1 MNDKLNDALNGISDR
16 HIEEA
21 AGARKRVRPYWIGAV
36 AAVLA
41 LAVLVGILW
50 NPKGALPTV
59 LGTEPADA
67 GDPVSPQ
74 SPSLLKLANMVS
86 AAKYPKMAPM
96 PEWSDFEDYEDYDAA
111 YDLWRQDQREQYDQ
125 PDGYADSLTDYFQ
138 KSIAAFLTGQE
149 NEACSPVN
157 VYMALAMLA
166 ECSDGGSRQQILDLL
181 GADSIESLRTQAGLL
196 WNAHYSADGQTTLTL
211 SNSLWLDE
219 SYDFHEALTD
229 LLADSYYASA
239 FHGDLGTD
247 EMNRQLQTWLDSQ
260 TGGLLTEQAG
270 NVKMSPATVFA
281 LASTIYFSAG
291 WSKEFSESATSDEVF
306 HCTGKEL
313 VTPFMHNSFTGT
325 YYRGENFGA
334 IYLDMTGNNRMW
346 LILPDEG
353 VTAAE
358 VLESGDYL
366 EMTLA
371 PDAWDSRQRCKIHL
385 SLPKFDVVSQSDLS
399 GSLAEMGITDVFDPA
414 VSDFSPTTDTGNLY
428 VSEVNHA
435 ARVTIDEEG
444 CVAAAFTVILTEA
457 TGSPMDTDPEI
468 DFTLDRPFA
477 FVVSSRDNLPLFA
490 GTVVEP

>member
-21 AGARKRVRPYWIGAV
+21 AGAKKRGRPYWIGAV

-59 LGTEPADA
+59 LGTEPADV
-67 GDPVSPQ
+67 GTPVSPQ
-74 SPSLLKLANMVS
+74 SPSLLKLANMV
-86 AAKYPKMAPM
+86 AAAEYPEMAPM
-96 PEWSDFEDYEDYDAA
+96 PEWSDYEDYEDYDAA
-111 YDLWRQDQREQYDQ
+111 YELWQQDQKTQYGQ
-125 PDGYADSLTDYFQ
+125 PDGYADSLADYFQ

-166 ECSDGGSRQQILDLL
+166 ECTDGVSRQQILDLL

-219 SYDFHEALTD
+219 GYDFHEALTD
-229 LLADSYYASA
+229 LMADSYYASA

-270 NVKMSPATVFA
+270 NVEMSPATVFA
-281 LASTIYFSAG
+281 LASTVYFSAG
-291 WSKEFSESATSDEVF
+291 WSEEFSESATSDEVF
-306 HCTGKEL
+306 HCADKEL

-334 IYLDMTGNNRMW
+334 VYLDMTGNNRMW

-353 VTAAE
+353 VSVAQ

-366 EMTLA
+366 EMTLD
-371 PDAWDSRQRCKIHL
+371 PGSWDDRQRCKIHL
-385 SLPKFDVVSQSDLS
+385 SLPKFDVTSQSDLC
-399 GSLAEMGITDVFDPA
+399 GSLAEMGITDIFDPT
-414 VSDFSPTTDTGNLY
+414 VSDFSPMT
-428 VSEVNHA
+428 
-435 ARVTIDEEG
+435 
-444 CVAAAFTVILTEA
+444 
-457 TGSPMDTDPEI
+457 
-468 DFTLDRPFA
+468 
-477 FVVSSRDNLPLFA
+477 
-490 GTVVEP
+490 GTVRWQP